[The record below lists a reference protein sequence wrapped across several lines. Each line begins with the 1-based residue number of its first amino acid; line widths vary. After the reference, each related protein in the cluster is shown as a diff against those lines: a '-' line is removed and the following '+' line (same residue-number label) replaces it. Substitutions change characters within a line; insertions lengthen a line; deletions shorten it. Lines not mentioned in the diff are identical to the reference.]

1 MLKNIVVAIDSYKGS
16 ASSQELNKA
25 VELGILEVLPNCTV
39 KTFEISD
46 GGEGTVLALNHGLG
60 GHMVE
65 VETVDLLHRPTV
77 ASYLLYKD
85 KAFIE
90 AAEVVGIDKIKPD
103 EHTFQ
108 STTSFGLAKLFLDA
122 KQKGAKEITLS
133 LGGTGTSDGGL
144 GLLQGLGV
152 EVNNLIEF
160 SEIDFSKREDFSGIQ
175 LTALADITNPFAG
188 DHGFVKYFGK
198 QKGGTAELIEIY
210 DKKAQEFA
218 NYIKRNHQFDLQK
231 IPGTGAA
238 GGLGAAISL
247 LGGTIEPG
255 FSKIAKLLKIEKEI
269 IKADLVITGE
279 GKLDNQ
285 TAHGKVPYGMAK
297 LAREHGVPTLAFC
310 GTLNEGLGEMEE
322 LLLAAF
328 SIQHSPL
335 SLEKAMDNG
344 QTCKNIKRLTKNIIR
359 TLTYKDIKPY

>member
-16 ASSQELNKA
+16 ASSRELNMA
-25 VELGILEVLPNCTV
+25 VESGILEVLPNCTV

-46 GGEGTVLALNHGLG
+46 GGEGTILALHHGLG

-65 VETVDLLHRPTV
+65 VETVDLLNRPTV

-103 EHTFQ
+103 EYTFQ
-108 STTSFGLAKLFLDA
+108 NTSSFGLAKLFLDA

-133 LGGTGTSDGGL
+133 LGGTGTSDGGV

-175 LTALADITNPFAG
+175 LTALADVTNPFAG
-188 DHGFVKYFGK
+188 EHGFVKYFGK

-210 DKKAQEFA
+210 DKKAQQFV
-218 NYIKRNHQFDLQK
+218 NYIKKRYQFDLQK
-231 IPGTGAA
+231 ISGTGAA
-238 GGLGAAISL
+238 GGLGAAIFL

-255 FSKIAKLLKIEKEI
+255 FSTIAKLLKIEKEI
-269 IKADLVITGE
+269 KKADLVITGE
-279 GKLDNQ
+279 GKMDNQ
-285 TAHGKVPYGMAK
+285 TAHGKVPYGIAK
-297 LAREHGVPTLAFC
+297 LAQEHGVPTLAFC
-310 GTLNEGLGEMEE
+310 GTLNEDLGKTEE
-322 LLLAAF
+322 LFIAAF
-328 SIQHSPL
+328 SIQQKPL
-335 SLEKAMDNG
+335 SLEEAMHKDK
-344 QTCKNIKRLTKNIIR
+344 TCKNIKRLTKNAIR
-359 TLTYKDIKPY
+359 TLTYRNKKLD